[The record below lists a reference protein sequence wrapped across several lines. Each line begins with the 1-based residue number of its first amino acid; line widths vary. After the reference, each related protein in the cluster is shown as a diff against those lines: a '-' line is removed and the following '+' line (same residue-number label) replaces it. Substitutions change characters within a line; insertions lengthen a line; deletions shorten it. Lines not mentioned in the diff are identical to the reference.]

1 MFIQFKQFTHSPGSL
16 NRTCVRPDL
25 VPKIFSK
32 TKRLFT
38 IPNNNQTR
46 RHIMKITNAGV
57 IQNLNGIAR
66 FIDAENGSNRA
77 LLSAKGEY
85 AVNYNK
91 NVLMGAY
98 KPYMDTLERVKDDKD
113 AIDSLLKEEIEL
125 EDMRKIT
132 EDDFRDGIT
141 LEVMQA
147 LEFMTI

>member
-1 MFIQFKQFTHSPGSL
+1 
-16 NRTCVRPDL
+16 
-25 VPKIFSK
+25 
-32 TKRLFT
+32 
-38 IPNNNQTR
+38 
-46 RHIMKITNAGV
+46 MKITNAGV